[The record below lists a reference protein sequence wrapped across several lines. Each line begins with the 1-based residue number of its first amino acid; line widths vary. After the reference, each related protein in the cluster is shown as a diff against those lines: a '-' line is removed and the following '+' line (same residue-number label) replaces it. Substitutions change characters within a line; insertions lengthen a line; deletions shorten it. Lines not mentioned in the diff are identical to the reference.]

1 MDDGNRHIAFI
12 CSKGNLDMAYP
23 ALVMGWA
30 ALGNGIDVTIF
41 FTFWG
46 LDIIN
51 KNRVDHLELAPVA
64 NTSMKMSM
72 MGVDTGNL
80 GIPNI
85 MGVLPGMTAFA
96 TKLMKNKMTGIE
108 VPSVREYLQMLVD
121 AGAKLYACKMSVDM
135 MELKMDD
142 FVDGVIDIVT
152 AGDFMD
158 MTEGAGSSLF
168 EYSRC
173 LIIESVYLTHALDCV
188 YWTGC
193 LLQCL
198 AVFLFMLDSGG
209 VTDSAGSLLLI
220 GLGFF
225 FLLLAVTQFWRNSC
239 RPASSFPKLVRRPGP
254 NIRTTTNNMTKSS
267 GRPIS
272 IISLAP

>member
-1 MDDGNRHIAFI
+1 MADERKIAFI
-12 CSKGNLDMAYP
+12 CSKGTLDMALP

-51 KNRVDHLELAPVA
+51 KNRVDHLEIAPVA

-72 MGVDTGNL
+72 MGVPGNL

-85 MGVLPGMTAFA
+85 VGILPGMTAVA
-96 TKLMKNKMTGIE
+96 TKLMKDKMKALD
-108 VPSVREYLQMLVD
+108 VPPVREYLQMLVD

-135 MELKMDD
+135 MGLTKDD

-158 MTEGAGSSLF
+158 MTDGAQ
-168 EYSRC
+168 
-173 LIIESVYLTHALDCV
+173 II
-188 YWTGC
+188 
-193 LLQCL
+193 
-198 AVFLFMLDSGG
+198 F
-209 VTDSAGSLLLI
+209 I
-220 GLGFF
+220 
-225 FLLLAVTQFWRNSC
+225 
-239 RPASSFPKLVRRPGP
+239 
-254 NIRTTTNNMTKSS
+254 
-267 GRPIS
+267 
-272 IISLAP
+272 

>member
-1 MDDGNRHIAFI
+1 MDEQNRKVAFI

-46 LDIIN
+46 LDIIS
-51 KNRVDHLELAPVA
+51 KKRIDHLEIAPVA

-72 MGVDTGNL
+72 MGLNSNNL
-80 GIPNI
+80 GIPQA

-96 TKLMKNKMTGIE
+96 TKLMKDKME
-108 VPSVREYLQMLVD
+108 KLQVPPVREYLQMLVD
-121 AGAKLYACKMSVDM
+121 AGAELYACKMSVDM

-158 MTEGAGSSLF
+158 MTEGAQVIF
-168 EYSRC
+168 
-173 LIIESVYLTHALDCV
+173 I
-188 YWTGC
+188 
-193 LLQCL
+193 
-198 AVFLFMLDSGG
+198 
-209 VTDSAGSLLLI
+209 
-220 GLGFF
+220 
-225 FLLLAVTQFWRNSC
+225 
-239 RPASSFPKLVRRPGP
+239 
-254 NIRTTTNNMTKSS
+254 
-267 GRPIS
+267 
-272 IISLAP
+272 

>member
-1 MDDGNRHIAFI
+1 MDMDNGNRKVAFI
-12 CSKGNLDMAYP
+12 CSKGTLDMAYP

-51 KNRVDHLELAPVA
+51 EARIDRLEIAPVA

-80 GIPNI
+80 GIPNA

-96 TKLMKNKMTGIE
+96 TKLMNDKMEGID

-121 AGAKLYACKMSVDM
+121 AGANLYACKMSVDM
-135 MELKMDD
+135 MELEMDN
-142 FVDGVIDIVT
+142 FVDGVVDIVT

-158 MTEGAGSSLF
+158 MTEGSQ
-168 EYSRC
+168 
-173 LIIESVYLTHALDCV
+173 I
-188 YWTGC
+188 
-193 LLQCL
+193 
-198 AVFLFMLDSGG
+198 VF
-209 VTDSAGSLLLI
+209 I
-220 GLGFF
+220 
-225 FLLLAVTQFWRNSC
+225 
-239 RPASSFPKLVRRPGP
+239 
-254 NIRTTTNNMTKSS
+254 
-267 GRPIS
+267 
-272 IISLAP
+272 

>member
-1 MDDGNRHIAFI
+1 MADDNRHIAFI

-51 KNRVDHLELAPVA
+51 KARIDRLEIAPVA

-72 MGVDTGNL
+72 MGIDTGNL

-96 TKLMKNKMTGIE
+96 TKLMKDKMKGIE
-108 VPSVREYLQMLVD
+108 VPPVREYLQMLMD

-135 MELKMDD
+135 MGLEMDD
-142 FVDGVIDIVT
+142 FVDGVLDIVT

-158 MTEGAGSSLF
+158 MTEGAQVIF
-168 EYSRC
+168 
-173 LIIESVYLTHALDCV
+173 I
-188 YWTGC
+188 
-193 LLQCL
+193 
-198 AVFLFMLDSGG
+198 
-209 VTDSAGSLLLI
+209 
-220 GLGFF
+220 
-225 FLLLAVTQFWRNSC
+225 
-239 RPASSFPKLVRRPGP
+239 
-254 NIRTTTNNMTKSS
+254 
-267 GRPIS
+267 
-272 IISLAP
+272 

>member
-1 MDDGNRHIAFI
+1 MADEDRKIAFI
-12 CSKGNLDMAYP
+12 CSKGTLDMAYP

-46 LDIIN
+46 MDMITKKRID
-51 KNRVDHLELAPVA
+51 RLEIAPVA

-80 GIPNI
+80 GIPNL

-96 TKLMKNKMTGIE
+96 TKLMKDKMAKLE
-108 VPSVREYLQMLVD
+108 VPPVSEYLQMLVD

-135 MELKMDD
+135 FGYTKDD

-158 MTEGAGSSLF
+158 MTDGAQ
-168 EYSRC
+168 
-173 LIIESVYLTHALDCV
+173 II
-188 YWTGC
+188 
-193 LLQCL
+193 
-198 AVFLFMLDSGG
+198 F
-209 VTDSAGSLLLI
+209 I
-220 GLGFF
+220 
-225 FLLLAVTQFWRNSC
+225 
-239 RPASSFPKLVRRPGP
+239 
-254 NIRTTTNNMTKSS
+254 
-267 GRPIS
+267 
-272 IISLAP
+272 